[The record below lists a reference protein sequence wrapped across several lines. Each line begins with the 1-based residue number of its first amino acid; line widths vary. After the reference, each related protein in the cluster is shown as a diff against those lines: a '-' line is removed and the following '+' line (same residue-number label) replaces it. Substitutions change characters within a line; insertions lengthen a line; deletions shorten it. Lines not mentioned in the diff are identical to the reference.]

1 MAEPV
6 GQQTGASLAGINILA
21 GLDPAELRQIE
32 GLCSWRRFPTDQ
44 LILDRESTSTD
55 VYFVVAG
62 EVRIVNF
69 SLAGREIE
77 FAAVHAGDY
86 FGDLAAIDGL
96 PRSAAVS
103 SASETLVAI
112 MGGTHFLDILERHGA
127 VALRVLRRLTQIIR
141 ACDDRIMDL
150 STLSAYQRVYS
161 DLLRMAVPDAVVA
174 GQWIVRPYP
183 PEREIA
189 SRASTTR
196 ETVARA
202 MGQLRQLKMVLRK
215 GRNLYLLDRPRLEAL
230 VARYKA
236 IAPG

>member
-6 GQQTGASLAGINILA
+6 QEQGIASLAGTNILA
-21 GLDPAELRQIE
+21 SLDPAEMRRIE
-32 GLCSWRRFPTDQ
+32 GLCHWQRFPADQ

-55 VYFVVAG
+55 VYFVVEG

-77 FAAVHAGDY
+77 FAAIHAGDY

-96 PRSAAVS
+96 PRSATVSAVS
-103 SASETLVAI
+103 NTLVAI
-112 MGGTHFLDILERHGA
+112 VSGKHFLEILENHGS
-127 VALRVLRRLTQIIR
+127 VALQVLRRLTQIVR

-150 STLSAYQRVYS
+150 STLSAYQRVYT
-161 DLLRMAVPDAVVA
+161 DLLRMAIPDAAVA
-174 GQWIVRPYP
+174 QHWVVRPYP

-189 SRASTTR
+189 SRSSTTR

-202 MGQLRQLKMVLRK
+202 MGQLRQSKMVLRK
-215 GRNLYLLDRPRLEAL
+215 GRNLYILDRPRLEAL
-230 VARYKA
+230 VAKYKA